1 MSGARLN
8 GRKIHGGRARGEA
21 LVSSAALSFFGG
33 VDPESGVVTEK
44 GHPLEGCCVRDRVL
58 VFPCGKGSTVGSY
71 AIYRLARQGRG
82 PAAIVNAECETIVAV
97 GAIIADIPCVD
108 QVEIERLPDGALLEV
123 DADQGIVEVVER

>member
-1 MSGARLN
+1 MSGARLA
-8 GRKIHGGRARGEA
+8 GRKIHGGRARGHA

-44 GHPLEGCCVRDRVL
+44 DHPLQGRSVAGRVL
-58 VFPCGKGSTVGSY
+58 VFPHGKGSTVGSY

-108 QVEIERLPDGALLEV
+108 HVDISLLPDGALLEV
-123 DADQGIVEVVER
+123 DADRGIVEVVDR